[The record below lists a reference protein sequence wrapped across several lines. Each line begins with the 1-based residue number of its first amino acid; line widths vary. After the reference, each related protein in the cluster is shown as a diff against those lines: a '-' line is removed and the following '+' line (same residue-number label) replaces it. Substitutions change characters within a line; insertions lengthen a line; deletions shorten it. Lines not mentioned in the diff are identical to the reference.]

1 MKNRKRFLFFIPIIC
16 GIIVVFFLV
25 SNKKKPQRLE
35 ITERVRTVSIIS
47 ARKMTVTPMVTG
59 FGYVEPT
66 ETWEAISEVSGVI
79 VAIHP
84 ELKRGTFV
92 AKGDLLVKIDPQAY
106 GLAASRGEANVTNV
120 EAQLL
125 ELRQDKANTEKLIKI
140 EQQSLTLA
148 KQEVN
153 RKRDLFKKG
162 YVSASE
168 LDLEEKALLAQ
179 KSSIEN
185 LMNRLE
191 LYPAKQ
197 KALLAQKDSGVS
209 SLSEAQLDIEKT
221 VFRAPFDC
229 RIAEVNAELNQYASA
244 GTKLLKVINI
254 SAVEIPVQLAP
265 SSFVNLLSK
274 SPADKTFLDGDFDMD
289 DIRNTIGITA
299 SVSLPLFSKE
309 AKWEARFMR
318 TAESIDLDTGALTV
332 YVAVQNPFEK
342 IQPSKRPP
350 LVPNMY
356 CEVELQGAPRDN
368 RFIIPINAVHNGNVY
383 LVDEDNRL
391 KKHPVVVE
399 MVMKDMAVI
408 HNGLTDG
415 DLVVTTDL
423 VPAIEG
429 MLLAPVISQR
439 LTDKINAFKQ
449 NQ

>member
-16 GIIVVFFLV
+16 GIIVLFFLV

-391 KKHPVVVE
+391 KKYPVVVE

>member
-1 MKNRKRFLFFIPIIC
+1 
-16 GIIVVFFLV
+16 
-25 SNKKKPQRLE
+25 
-35 ITERVRTVSIIS
+35 
-47 ARKMTVTPMVTG
+47 MVTG

-120 EAQLL
+120 EAQLI

-368 RFIIPINAVHNGNVY
+368 RFIIPINAVHNRNVY

-391 KKHPVVVE
+391 KKYPVVVE